1 MLEVLRKIADRILAD
16 EPSGPNP
23 ADRLEPTL
31 RRSGQGR
38 PANESV
44 ASHPTRRRIGA
55 LASSR

>member
-1 MLEVLRKIADRILAD
+1 MLEVLRKLADRLLAD
-16 EPSGPNP
+16 EPSGPDL
-23 ADRLEPTL
+23 ADRREPTL
-31 RRSGQGR
+31 RRSGHGR